1 MTRSMTPRLH
11 LLRNGVSRKII
22 SPGLEQLAH
31 IPPCPGELR
40 LGVTDGTVLKLGN
53 FRMAITFQIM
63 KNEYGSPAFG
73 KLRDGAPDQYAINQA
88 DQRSVFR
95 TILPPS
101 GFFL

>member
-1 MTRSMTPRLH
+1 MTRSMATRLH
-11 LLRNGVSRKII
+11 FLRNCVSRKII

-31 IPPCPGELR
+31 IPPRPGELR
-40 LGVTDGTVLKLGN
+40 LGISDGTVLKFGN

-63 KNEYGSPAFG
+63 KNEYGPPAFR

-95 TILPPS
+95 TVFPPG